1 MALKD
6 KRLTISVETTLQPVD
21 CCLLLDNPGEYGYK
35 LGVIAKIDSKFLLML
50 WDINDRKVVEK
61 SYGESEEAE
70 IGLISSFPP
79 QDRSKICAPIWIY
92 HIPST
97 DLQEKLKEPVSRD

>member
-50 WDINDRKVVEK
+50 WDINDRKVVEE
-61 SYGESEEAE
+61 SYIEIVDAQVGFIAGFGPRGMLSSSLPSWTYHEPTAE
-70 IGLISSFPP
+70 FLP
-79 QDRSKICAPIWIY
+79 
-92 HIPST
+92 
-97 DLQEKLKEPVSRD
+97 KLKEPVSSK